1 MLACGGAWWM
11 LARRRWKE
19 TDRDGSTRMLA
30 LRRVL
35 SDDTPGL
42 RGKVFGAYTLLIGV
56 NIILWALTLVAA
68 ARYPLMLAVALPA
81 YGFGLR
87 HAVDADHIS
96 AIDNVT
102 RKLMQERKKPV
113 AVGLF
118 FSLGHS
124 TVVFIMAALIA
135 LGSVF
140 IRNDLQHG
148 DSSLKVIGGLV
159 GTSVSA
165 FFLLAIAVMNLVIL
179 VEIVH
184 TFRQVTNGGVYDGD
198 AIDDYLNKRGFFAR
212 IFRNLF
218 KTVDASWKMYPIGF
232 LFGLGFDTATEVG
245 LLAATSGFATQQVP
259 FYVVLLLPLLFAA
272 GMSLADT
279 TDGVMMLGAY
289 GWAFV
294 NPVRKL
300 FYNISITL
308 VSVIVALLVGGLEL
322 LSIVQGQ
329 LNLSGGLWDL
339 VSFLSAGNDG
349 QNFGYIGIGIIAI
362 FILSWALSTII
373 YRVNRYDQMEAR
385 LSTHRPPGRDTASGA
400 LTLKPC
406 ERLD

>member
-1 MLACGGAWWM
+1 
-11 LARRRWKE
+11 
-19 TDRDGSTRMLA
+19 MLA

-35 SDDTPGL
+35 SDNTPGV
-42 RGKVFGAYTLLIGV
+42 RSKVIGIYSVLIAV
-56 NIILWALTLVAA
+56 NVGLWALTLLAALKYPIILTVA
-68 ARYPLMLAVALPA
+68 PLA

-102 RKLMQERKKPV
+102 RKLMQENKRSV
-113 AVGLF
+113 TVGFF

-124 TVVFIMAALIA
+124 TVVFLMALAVA

-140 IRNDLQHG
+140 IAR
-148 DSSLKVIGGLV
+148 SLETGGSTLTTIGGLI
-159 GTSVSA
+159 GTSVSGL
-165 FFLLAIAVMNLVIL
+165 FLIAIAVINIVIL
-179 VEIVH
+179 VEIVR
-184 TFRQVTNGGVYDGD
+184 TFRSVTQGGEYDKD
-198 AIDDYLNKRGFFAR
+198 AIEEYLNSRGFFAR
-212 IFRNLF
+212 IFRGLF

-232 LFGLGFDTATEVG
+232 LFGLGFDTATEIA
-245 LLAATSGFATQQVP
+245 LLVATSGFAARNVP
-259 FYVVLLLPLLFAA
+259 FYVVLLLPLLFTA

-329 LNLSGGLWDL
+329 FNLMGGLW
-339 VSFLSAGNDG
+339 SFVGFLNNGNG
-349 QNFGYIGIGIIAI
+349 GANFGYIGAGIIGV
-362 FILSWALSTII
+362 FVLSWVISTII
-373 YRVNRYDQMEAR
+373 YRINRYDQMEAKVKQ
-385 LSTHRPPGRDTASGA
+385 TA
-400 LTLKPC
+400 
-406 ERLD
+406 

>member
-1 MLACGGAWWM
+1 
-11 LARRRWKE
+11 
-19 TDRDGSTRMLA
+19 MLA

-35 SDDTPGL
+35 SDNTPGL
-42 RGKVFGAYTLLIGV
+42 RRKVVGAYALLIGV

-322 LSIVQGQ
+322 LSVVQGQ

-339 VSFLSAGNDG
+339 VNFLSAGNDG
-349 QNFGYIGIGIIAI
+349 KNFGYIGVGIIAI
-362 FILSWALSTII
+362 FILSWVLSTII

-385 LSTHRPPGRDTASGA
+385 LPTHQAPGRDAASGA